1 MIAEKDKP
9 MFDTLRE
16 VAKKVVP
23 TGGQVWLYGSRAR
36 GEARADSDWDI
47 LVIINTDKIR
57 NEDYNRFADPF
68 YDLGLE
74 YDAVINPIL
83 RTSEEWSK
91 FSYLPLFQNIQREGI
106 EIC

>member
-1 MIAEKDKP
+1 MNHDKEIELGLYRIAKQNSK
-9 MFDTLRE
+9 
-16 VAKKVVP
+16 VARFI
-23 TGGQVWLYGSRAR
+23 LFGSRAR
-36 GEARADSDWDI
+36 GNARSDSDWDI